1 MHGLEAA
8 ADELLKEARRL
19 AGDLDSIDK
28 SCGKDGGWTPASSS
42 ATLGPHPD
50 KQVQPSEVEGLLF
63 EAAELVADNDH
74 YRQERNRRAPS
85 PATENELS
93 KHEGNGELLQDI
105 VAERSALFQSFNEC
119 ADTNL
124 SMNTSQIL
132 SDDTFRLSRFNVH
145 EEIEELLSSKYAK
158 SEGVRVSRCDADT
171 ALNAMLYTK
180 HNQSTQKSST
190 QSLHIRHVA
199 QKRMQEREM
208 RKRAHCPEFGRADS
222 KRVDTRLPMHA
233 AGIKEESVYR
243 VTGRYNVEDNSLRK
257 EYREHMLRV
266 PEEERFDSSAVVPSV
281 TRAREAGGPSRSRSE
296 KAQGGLNSTECR
308 FDAYSLHAPAQAA
321 SAAMVLTRHHK
332 SIAGQ
337 QICGQRQGAE
347 RLGRKSYVDDILKR
361 GTAVQDKARAS
372 TWAGVNEFFAR
383 TANESSA
390 LVSSVDPS
398 RRRVDFN
405 HYT

>member
-1 MHGLEAA
+1 MRGLEAA

-74 YRQERNRRAPS
+74 YRHECNRRGPL
-85 PATENELS
+85 PATESELS

-105 VAERSALFQSFNEC
+105 VGERSALFRSFN
-119 ADTNL
+119 DDVDL

-171 ALNAMLYTK
+171 ALNTMLYTK
-180 HNQSTQKSST
+180 HNQSSQKSST

-199 QKRMQEREM
+199 QKRMQDREM
-208 RKRAHCPEFGRADS
+208 KKRALYPEFGRADS
-222 KRVDTRLPMHA
+222 KRVDTRLPMHG

-243 VTGRYNVEDNSLRK
+243 VTGRYNVKDNSLRK

-337 QICGQRQGAE
+337 QISGQRQGAE

-390 LVSSVDPS
+390 LVNTVDPS